1 MRGLAYRRMQQ
12 QRMVDKALK
21 VLPWVE
27 TKEDAKKVA
36 NNMRVC
42 SCNLCT
48 YHDAPK
54 ISIMRHNV
62 STHQQLKE
70 I

>member
-21 VLPWVE
+21 DLHWVD
-27 TKEDAKKVA
+27 TKEQAKKVS

-42 SCNLCT
+42 SCYLCT
-48 YHDAPK
+48 HHGTQV
-54 ISIMRHNV
+54 SVMRHNV